1 MKFNMRFLL
10 DFFIKGA
17 ECQLLRAA
25 RSATETGESSA
36 DAVVRFFHKRGIAR
50 GAITGSQLLPLY
62 TKLRSIPQVVGESC
76 LEPPP
81 LETTGVQSSE
91 PVCAVIVETRK
102 HPALEFVVNT
112 FSDQLQVPIQLFHGT
127 ENEVFI
133 RNSTISALVEQGRVQ
148 LQRMR
153 IAALPENRYNA
164 LFLNREFWNCMVGRN
179 KILVFQT
186 DTLLC
191 STSPYSLTDFCSFDY
206 IGSTWS
212 IRRPIGLRMNGGCGG
227 LSLRDWKCCTR
238 SLEIFSPEAWPGGED
253 GYFAFHLDLMGSRV
267 GKADDCARFASQG
280 SFKYKSFGV
289 HKPRLMNKATLQ
301 MFLEYCP
308 GVRQIL

>member
-1 MKFNMRFLL
+1 MCLL
-10 DFFIKGA
+10 S
-17 ECQLLRAA
+17 AA
-25 RSATETGESSA
+25 RSAAETGKSSA
-36 DAVVRFFHKRGIAR
+36 EAVVRFFHEHGIAR
-50 GAITGSQLLPLY
+50 DAITGSHLLPLY
-62 TKLRSIPQVVGESC
+62 IQSRSIGPAAGALC
-76 LEPPP
+76 LEAPP

-112 FSDQLQVPIQLFHGT
+112 FSGQLQVPIQLFHGT
-127 ENEVFI
+127 ENEAFI
-133 RNSTISALVEQGRVQ
+133 QNSTISALVDQGRVQ

-153 IAALPENRYNA
+153 VATLPAKRYNA
-164 LFLNREFWNCMVGRN
+164 LFLNREFWDCMAGRN

-186 DTLLC
+186 DALLC
-191 STSPYSLTDFCSFDY
+191 SASPCSLADFCSFDY

-212 IRRPIGLRMNGGCGG
+212 VRRPIGLRINGGCGG

-280 SFKYKSFGV
+280 RFEHKSFGV

-301 MFLEYCP
+301 RFLEYCP
-308 GVRQIL
+308 EARRIL